1 MNDPVLLYSSFI
13 KYIINNSWRKHK
25 QHHNRVGGDFVGLD
39 NVDFENYFANVNE
52 FINIVD
58 SASASRF
65 LSDKALLNEGCQGDI
80 NTGFFL

>member
-1 MNDPVLLYSSFI
+1 MSVVLYVI
-13 KYIINNSWRKHK
+13 KCLIYIIHFSY
-25 QHHNRVGGDFVGLD
+25 DFVGLN

-52 FINIVD
+52 FINIVN